1 MQYKYLLA
9 LILGAT
15 LSMSGFAQG
24 QAFAILESTPSA
36 RATAMGGT
44 MLGYSQSHH
53 LYNNPASVL
62 YSTQRVSIDISTEL
76 YPQSAEGRLK
86 QYTLSAGYQFGQSR
100 QAIFV
105 GARRLAGLS
114 VPANDSKGNVYT
126 ISPYEQTLDLAYA
139 LAVTKGLSFYASGS
153 YIQSFMGTRA
163 KGLSLSAGISYQTNV
178 RLGKQSSILNLG
190 LRLMDAGQP
199 IKFNDTKLPY
209 QLPTSLAMG
218 GDWSVRLATKHR
230 LTYAMSAR
238 FFTSESYREHH
249 IGLGGEYTYRDMLSA
264 RLGYQFC
271 RYADNRLNMGLG
283 LLFKG
288 FRLDMAY
295 SHTTAIHGVDT
306 FSCGLGLDL

>member
-15 LSMSGFAQG
+15 LSVSSFAQG
-24 QAFAILESTPSA
+24 QAFTILESTTSP
-36 RATAMGGT
+36 RAIAMGGV
-44 MLGYSQSHH
+44 MLGNSQSHH
-53 LYNNPASVL
+53 LYNNPASLL
-62 YSTQRVSIDISTEL
+62 YSTKSVSIDVSTEL
-76 YPQSAEGRLK
+76 YPQSSEGRLK
-86 QYTLSAGYQFGQSR
+86 QYNLSAGYKFGQSR

-105 GARRLAGLS
+105 GARRLTGLS
-114 VPANDSKGNVYT
+114 VPANDDKGNVYT

-139 LAVTKGLSFYASGS
+139 LAITKGLSLYASGT
-153 YIQSFMGTRA
+153 YVHSFMGTRA
-163 KGLSLSAGISYQTNV
+163 KGLSLSAGISYQTNI
-178 RLGKQSSILNLG
+178 RLGEESSTLNLG

-218 GDWSVRLATKHR
+218 GDWSILLKAKHR

-249 IGLGGEYTYRDMLSA
+249 IGMGGEYTYRDMLSA
-264 RLGYQFC
+264 RLGYQLC

-283 LLFKG
+283 VQFKG

-306 FSCGLGLDL
+306 FSCGLGFAL